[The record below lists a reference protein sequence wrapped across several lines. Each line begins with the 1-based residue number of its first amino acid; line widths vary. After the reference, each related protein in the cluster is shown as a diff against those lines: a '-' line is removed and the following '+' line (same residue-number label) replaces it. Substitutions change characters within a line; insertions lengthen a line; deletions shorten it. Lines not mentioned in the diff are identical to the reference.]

1 MPIQTSTSP
10 DSRIPIQMKHWIC
23 KEFHFI
29 AITVQPSTFFE
40 NSCNS
45 FPKIFKNI
53 QLKISRQILG
63 GKSPIFLQ
71 FPLVPL
77 FLPVIKKS
85 PQKHDSVFSGSSCK
99 KNSFKRTFMVKK
111 AHKVLLLLFLE
122 IASVL
127 DVVPLRFTVLFS
139 G

>member
-1 MPIQTSTSP
+1 MT
-10 DSRIPIQMKHWIC
+10 
-23 KEFHFI
+23 
-29 AITVQPSTFFE
+29 
-40 NSCNS
+40 
-45 FPKIFKNI
+45 
-53 QLKISRQILG
+53 
-63 GKSPIFLQ
+63 Q
-71 FPLVPL
+71 FSLDRPA
-77 FLPVIKKS
+77 
-85 PQKHDSVFSGSSCK
+85 K